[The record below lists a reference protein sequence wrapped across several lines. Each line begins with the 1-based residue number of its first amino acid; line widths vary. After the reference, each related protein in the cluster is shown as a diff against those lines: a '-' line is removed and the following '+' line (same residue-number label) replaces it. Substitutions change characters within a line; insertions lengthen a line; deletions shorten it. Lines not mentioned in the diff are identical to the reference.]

1 MKKNN
6 KRINKGLFIALIL
19 SIILILLIIYSR
31 EFEMILDR
39 FFTSKSSE
47 GSRTKL
53 SVYFIQHLWM
63 VFLSSSIAIVVGVSL
78 GIFVTTSY
86 GSEFKMLLLKV
97 ASFGQAFPSPA
108 LLALT
113 VPILGYGIKGAIIAL
128 VIYALMPIVY
138 NVVIGIEEVPDDMVD
153 AAKGMGMTEFE
164 IYTNVKIPLAL
175 NVILG
180 GIRTAL
186 VINISAAT
194 LTAAVGAGGLGVLV
208 VNGVRTFDMVLIL
221 EGSIP
226 VTLLAIIVDLLL
238 KEIQENLIWN
248 A

>member
-1 MKKNN
+1 MKENKKEIIVIFILTLLLLALVIFSQGFEELLNLVFSSKNT
-6 KRINKGLFIALIL
+6 G
-19 SIILILLIIYSR
+19 
-31 EFEMILDR
+31 
-39 FFTSKSSE
+39 
-47 GSRTKL
+47 GSRTPL
-53 SVYFIQHLWM
+53 STYFIEHIWM
-63 VFLSSSIAIVVGVSL
+63 VFLSSMIAIVIGLTL

-86 GSEFKMLLLKV
+86 GAEFKELLLKV
-97 ASFGQAFPSPA
+97 ASFGQSFPSPA

-113 VPILGYGIKGAIIAL
+113 VPILGYGIEGALIAL
-128 VIYALMPIVY
+128 VVYALMPIIY
-138 NVVIGIEEVPDDMVD
+138 NVVIGIEEVPKDVID

-164 IYTNVKIPLAL
+164 IYLNVKIPLAL

-194 LTAAVGAGGLGVLV
+194 LTAAIGAGGLGVLV

-226 VTLLAIIVDLLL
+226 VTLLAIIVDLTL
-238 KEIQENLIWN
+238 KQIRIYYSDLTS
-248 A
+248 

>member
-1 MKKNN
+1 MKDK
-6 KRINKGLFIALIL
+6 KQVKTGLIIALIL
-19 SIILILLIIYSR
+19 SIILILLIVYSR
-31 EFEMILDR
+31 QFERVLDN
-39 FFTSKSSE
+39 FFSSKSSE
-47 GSRTKL
+47 GSRTPL
-53 SVYFIQHLWM
+53 SVYFIQHMWM
-63 VFLSSSIAIVVGVSL
+63 VSLSSAIAIFLGVGL

-86 GSEFKMLLLKV
+86 GGEFKNLLLKV
-97 ASFGQAFPSPA
+97 ASFGQAFPSAA

-113 VPILGYGIKGAIIAL
+113 VPILGYGIKGALIAL

-138 NVVIGIEEVPDDMVD
+138 NVVIGIEEVPEDMVD

-164 IYTNVKIPLAL
+164 IYKKVKIPLAL

-180 GIRTAL
+180 GIRTSL

-226 VTLLAIIVDLLL
+226 VTLLAIIVELLL
-238 KEIQENLIWN
+238 KEVQKALIWN